1 MAKNDYLDGQIKHAV
16 YLLRYSE
23 GLAHKLIAKMNDLD
37 RAFIKELRSNELW
50 LSEFEKG
57 RLTGIIKGL
66 KEANKA
72 AHETVGLAYKNE
84 ALDFVDYEAAWAA
97 KHFKESMGLAHF
109 GGIATSQIA
118 AIVSSSK
125 FVGAIPYGSIDE
137 HLKELFDSK
146 FRVSKSILERGFIQ
160 GLNEHDIAKQLMGTA
175 KFNYSN
181 GAFERYRRTL
191 KAFVRTATTK
201 LANEAKDAV
210 AMQDADLY
218 VGRQWSSV
226 LDSRTSPICRANSNK
241 IYPLEE
247 GWRLP
252 AHVNCRSVWIYVP
265 KDERYRVDSPSYNE
279 WLERQP
285 KAVQDDILGV
295 DRANAFRDGVHV
307 DKFIDKSGKTLT
319 LKELRALDVVPER
332 SVTEQYLGSHSY
344 RAHRSNMFKEYQ
356 KRGIDYAKQGLS
368 ESQAV
373 ALWAYTDD
381 LYKPLNQALR
391 DGTANKQMLA
401 VRDELNAALDK
412 MPKYKG
418 IVYRG
423 TELSKK
429 QIDVIIKKKLFNDKA
444 FISATNLKMQ
454 RFDGNV
460 YFEVISQNGR
470 DISKL
475 SKFSSEAEVLFKA
488 ASDFEIVDINK
499 VESILEVTMK
509 EVE

>member
-1 MAKNDYLDGQIKHAV
+1 MSKNDYLDGQIKHAV

-50 LSEFEKG
+50 LSDFEKG
-57 RLTGIIKGL
+57 RLTGIVRGL
-66 KEANKA
+66 KEANEA
-72 AHETVGLAYKNE
+72 THETVGLAYKNE

-97 KHFKESMGLAHF
+97 KHFNESMGLAHF
-109 GGIATSQIA
+109 GGITTAQVA
-118 AIVSSSK
+118 AIVGKSK

-160 GLNEHDIAKQLMGTA
+160 GLNERDIAKQLMGTA

-181 GAFERYRRTL
+181 GEFERYRRTL
-191 KAFVRTATTK
+191 RAFVRTATTK

-218 VGRQWSSV
+218 SGRQWSSV

-241 IYPLEE
+241 IYPLDE

-265 KDERYRVDSPSYNE
+265 KDERYRIDSPSYNE

-307 DKFIDKSGKTLT
+307 DKFVDKSGKTLT

-332 SVTEQYLGSHSY
+332 SALEQYLGSDDYSV
-344 RAHRSNMFKEYQ
+344 HRSIMLKVY
-356 KRGIDYAKQGLS
+356 KDKGIDYASYGLT
-368 ESQAV
+368 EGQAV
-373 ALWAYTDD
+373 TLFAYTDN
-381 LYKPLNQALR
+381 LHVSLNKELR
-391 DGTANKQMLA
+391 ANTADKKLLA

-412 MPKYKG
+412 MPKYDG
-418 IVYRG
+418 IVYREVDLNEKLVNDIVKKA
-423 TELSKK
+423 TYKDKTFTSTSELEERS
-429 QIDVIIKKKLFNDKA
+429 FA
-444 FISATNLKMQ
+444 
-454 RFDGNV
+454 GNV
-460 YFEVISQNGR
+460 KFVIKSKTGR
-470 DISKL
+470 SIHQL
-475 SKFSSEAEVLFKA
+475 SSYNHELEVLFKTDVEFKIRKITNFE
-488 ASDFEIVDINK
+488 DFIEIK
-499 VESILEVTMK
+499 MEER
-509 EVE
+509 